1 MISLRTNL
9 AFFTLAWLLLLLPQ
23 EAAGDYVV
31 TLKSGR
37 KLTVYSYRA
46 ESSHTRLYTI
56 EGEIALP
63 KEQIIDIKEIEA
75 SAVVPTPQSKKEE
88 PRKKEEPPLPAPRIS
103 PLYIPEEK
111 SSEVPDKN
119 EGKSR

>member
-1 MISLRTNL
+1 MIFERKKL
-9 AFFTLAWLLLLLPQ
+9 AFLILSASLLLFPQ
-23 EAAGDYVV
+23 KAAGDYVV

-37 KLTVYSYRA
+37 KLTVYSYRM
-46 ESSHTRLYTI
+46 EKSHTRLYTA

-75 SAVVPTPQSKKEE
+75 SAVVPAPQSMKEE
-88 PRKKEEPPLPAPRIS
+88 TPLPSPRVS

-111 SSEVPDKN
+111 ASEVPDKN
-119 EGKSR
+119 EGKTR